1 VGKCGVL
8 LLEDLEALHVV
19 SFFCGHPNLAEK
31 LSLALLFKRLVVLI
45 IKLRIIYLLVLVAL
59 EMLKRAGV
67 LNRA

>member
-1 VGKCGVL
+1 MAFIRRNVQRSPSIRVALIDQRVGKCGVL

-45 IKLRIIYLLVLVAL
+45 IKL
-59 EMLKRAGV
+59 
-67 LNRA
+67 